1 VRKPRSVFRLF
12 PAIRQSLLSEGKT
25 VKYLKY
31 AFGEVLLVVAGILI
45 ALSVN
50 NWNEERKLE
59 LDRLELIENLK
70 ADFRMNLERLE
81 EVLTTSGT
89 IVDGLEVF
97 LELAGKESR
106 EFSKEELRSHS
117 RYAFRA
123 IYFEPAMSAYDAA
136 LATGLIYTIPN
147 RSLNGLI
154 AKFDHDYQV
163 YKVTQTQEIHDQFSG
178 TISQLRA
185 SLGSLHV
192 FDDDLIAPERFQL
205 SEDQYYEVVS
215 RKDVYAAFEAKH
227 SIKSRQNDILKRVEE
242 TTKQILSALES
253 L

>member
-1 VRKPRSVFRLF
+1 M
-12 PAIRQSLLSEGKT
+12 
-25 VKYLKY
+25 KYLKY
-31 AFGEVLLVVAGILI
+31 DFGEVLLVVAGILI

-59 LDRLELIENLK
+59 SDRLELIENLK

-89 IVDGLEVF
+89 I
-97 LELAGKESR
+97 
-106 EFSKEELRSHS
+106 
-117 RYAFRA
+117 
-123 IYFEPAMSAYDAA
+123 
-136 LATGLIYTIPN
+136 GLIYTIPN

>member
-1 VRKPRSVFRLF
+1 MRKPRPVFRLF

-31 AFGEVLLVVAGILI
+31 DFGEVLLVVAGILI

-59 LDRLELIENLK
+59 SDRLELIENLK

-89 IVDGLEVF
+89 I
-97 LELAGKESR
+97 
-106 EFSKEELRSHS
+106 
-117 RYAFRA
+117 
-123 IYFEPAMSAYDAA
+123 
-136 LATGLIYTIPN
+136 GLIYTIPN

-192 FDDDLIAPERFQL
+192 FDDDLVTPERFQL